1 MSLRATIL
9 QAIETALSTAT
20 GAPIYR
26 TRRDPIPENK
36 LPAIVIEP
44 DREPNSQQVIGR
56 VDAALT
62 VAISVLFTG
71 AVTDT
76 PNDLLISQIQQL
88 LESGINA
95 GTPDDGV
102 LIGPDHDIEFTD
114 DSIDL
119 GRATFRVAA
128 IYVRPV
134 GDA

>member
-9 QAIETALSTAT
+9 QAIESALSAAT

-26 TRRDPIPENK
+26 TRRDPIPEEK
-36 LPAIVIEP
+36 LPVIVIEP
-44 DREPNSQQVIGR
+44 DREPNTQQVIGR
-56 VDAALT
+56 VDASLT
-62 VAISVLFTG
+62 VAVSVLFTG
-71 AVTDT
+71 AVTD
-76 PNDLLISQIQQL
+76 PQNDVLVSQIQQL
-88 LESGINA
+88 LESGISA

-128 IYVRPV
+128 SYVRPV
-134 GDA
+134 GEA